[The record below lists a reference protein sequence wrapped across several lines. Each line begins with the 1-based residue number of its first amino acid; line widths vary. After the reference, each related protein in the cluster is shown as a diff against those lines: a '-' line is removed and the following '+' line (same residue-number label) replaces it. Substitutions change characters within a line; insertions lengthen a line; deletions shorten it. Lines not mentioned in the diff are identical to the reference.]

1 MSTSIDIAKVRDDF
15 PALKNFV
22 WLQNGGVSITPLP
35 VAREH
40 ATRMEELLERG
51 PLHIAF
57 PQEEYPRRARSMDVL
72 AHFFSCQVS
81 ELALMRGVSEAFQ
94 TVLRGIDWHAGDRV
108 LITEDEEAALLL
120 PLLHLRDVSGIE
132 VIKVSLVAD
141 PHEQLALFE
150 RQMNERTRL
159 LAVSHVTTDR
169 GFRLP
174 VERLCEAA
182 RARGVLSFVDLA
194 HSAGLF
200 PLSLRDLGCDFAGLL
215 SYKWMYAP
223 YAAGALFVRR
233 EMLDVLQVR
242 YAGGRSQAAL
252 DFEGDTYSL
261 RDSAERFQYGP
272 WSWPLVHAWARSLE
286 YLQSIGLAAIE
297 ERTQQLATH
306 LKEGLAELGAELYTP
321 TSAESSAALVSFG
334 YGEVAGKDLCAALRQ
349 RWNIVVKALPHG
361 RQGLRASVAFFL
373 LDDELDVLLSGLHA
387 LGKER
392 RSK

>member
-1 MSTSIDIAKVRDDF
+1 MATSIDVEKVRGDF
-15 PALKNFV
+15 PALKNYI

-40 ATRMEELLERG
+40 AARMEELLERG

-57 PQEEYPRRARSMDVL
+57 PQEEYPRRARSMEVL
-72 AHFFSCQVS
+72 AEFFSCKAS

-94 TVLRGIDWHAGDRV
+94 TVLRGIDWRSGDRV
-108 LITEDEEAALLL
+108 LISEDEEAALLL
-120 PLLHLRDVSGIE
+120 PLLHLRDVCGIE
-132 VIKVSLVAD
+132 VVKVALVAD
-141 PHEQLALFE
+141 PQEQLALFQG
-150 RQMNERTRL
+150 QMDERTRL

-174 VERLCEAA
+174 VELLCVAA
-182 RARGVLSFVDLA
+182 RARGILSFVDLA
-194 HSAGLF
+194 HSAGLS
-200 PLSLRDLGCDFAGLL
+200 PLSLRALGCDFAGLL

-223 YAAGALFVRR
+223 YAAGALFVRS

-272 WSWPLVHAWARSLE
+272 WSWPLVHAWARSCE

-297 ERTQQLATH
+297 QRTHVLAAH
-306 LKEGLAELGAELYTP
+306 LKEGLADMGAELYTP
-321 TSAESSAALVSFG
+321 ACAESSAALVSFG
-334 YGEVAGKDLCAALRQ
+334 FGAMAGKDLCTALRQ

-361 RQGLRASVAFFL
+361 REGLRASMAFFL
-373 LDDELDVLLSGLHA
+373 LDDELDALLNGLRV
-387 LGKER
+387 LGKEGTAL
-392 RSK
+392 